1 MQTRIFTTRSGLLAL
16 LTLGGLVPSSWAH
29 QVPLPYEERGVVRA
43 FDRITSQFF
52 FVPDWPAG
60 RFWVVDVPDDA
71 LFLENGQRVGRHAL
85 KAGTPV
91 RLYYHKPFL
100 GGRLLSKVE
109 WGRSIPATSGMKMAA
124 VSDLWRNIH
133 AQFEVL
139 SLSIGE
145 KRLDQVLTPASQ
157 LRETVKALA
166 ALGPAPLDKGG
177 KTKEQSRAVADRT
190 TRLEAAAAKGDPK
203 RLSAAQKDLTK
214 DLRKLALLYPI
225 EWRLPTG
232 MMAPT
237 TSASAKPN
245 R

>member
-1 MQTRIFTTRSGLLAL
+1 MRTTSFKTFTSILTFMILTGLA
-16 LTLGGLVPSSWAH
+16 PHSWAH
-29 QVPLPYEERGVVRA
+29 QVPMPYEEGGVVRA
-43 FDRITSQFF
+43 FDRITSQIF

-71 LFLENGQRVGRHAL
+71 LFLENGHRVGRHAL

-109 WGRSIPATSGMKMAA
+109 WGRGIPATSGMKMVA

-145 KRLDQVLTPASQ
+145 KHLDQVLTPASQ
-157 LRETVKALA
+157 LRETVKSLA

-190 TRLEAAAAKGDPK
+190 TRLEAAVAKGDPK

-232 MMAPT
+232 MIAPT
-237 TSASAKPN
+237 TSPSAKPN